1 MYNIYWKK
9 DNPREFDEEFFEGME
24 DEEVVKIL
32 LDLHD
37 EGTDIFV
44 YKGKRELN
52 LNGNYYHRALPNL
65 TKEKFKA
72 LWKFYV

>member
-9 DNPREFDEEFFEGME
+9 DNPREFNEKTFDGME
-24 DEEVVKIL
+24 DEKVVETL
-32 LDLHD
+32 LGLHY
-37 EGTDIFV
+37 EGTDVFV
-44 YKGKRELN
+44 CKGKRELN

-65 TKEKFKA
+65 TREKFKE

>member
-9 DNPREFDEEFFEGME
+9 DNPRKFDEKFFEGME
-24 DEEVVKIL
+24 DEKVIEIL

-44 YKGKRELN
+44 YKGKGELN

-65 TKEKFKA
+65 TKEKFKE
-72 LWKFYV
+72 LWKF

>member
-9 DNPREFDEEFFEGME
+9 GNPRKIDEKSFEGME
-24 DEEVVKIL
+24 DEKVLETL
-32 LDLHD
+32 LELHN

-44 YKGKRELN
+44 YRGKRELN

-65 TKEKFKA
+65 TRERFKA
-72 LWKFYV
+72 LWKF

>member
-9 DNPREFDEEFFEGME
+9 DNPREFDEKFFEGMN
-24 DEEVVKIL
+24 DEKVVKIL

-37 EGTDIFV
+37 EGTDVFM
-44 YKGKRELN
+44 YNGKRELN

-65 TKEKFKA
+65 TKERFKK
-72 LWKFYV
+72 LWKF

>member
-9 DNPREFDEEFFEGME
+9 DNPRKFDEKFFEGME
-24 DEEVVKIL
+24 DEKVIEIL

-37 EGTDIFV
+37 EGADIFV
-44 YKGKRELN
+44 YKGKGELN

-65 TKEKFKA
+65 TKEKFKE
-72 LWKFYV
+72 LWKF

>member
-1 MYNIYWKK
+1 MYSIYWKK
-9 DNPREFDEEFFEGME
+9 DNPRGFDEKSFEGME
-24 DEEVVKIL
+24 DEKVVETL
-32 LDLHD
+32 LGLHY

-44 YKGKRELN
+44 YKGKRGLN

-65 TKEKFKA
+65 TREKFNE